1 MPTRQIQLFA
11 IGLALVWGALVHANT
26 QIENVSVD
34 EFKALIDTG
43 EGILLDVRT
52 PDEVAQGKIP
62 GASVLNIYDE
72 NFERKLNFMQKDKPI
87 YVYCRSGGRSS
98 QAAKTMS
105 ENGFSKVYNLVGG
118 IGAWN
123 KAELPLEKA
132 ESVSTKIAPTISP
145 KDFIKTIARSRVALI
160 DFQTQWCAPCKQ
172 MEPIIDSLDSEF
184 KGKAAILRIDVDANP
199 QIASDYSVQGVP
211 VFILFV
217 DGEEK
222 WRHSGVI
229 GKEALQERIEREIK
243 G

>member
-1 MPTRQIQLFA
+1 MQTFLSRSITILLLAAGTAFA
-11 IGLALVWGALVHANT
+11 DT
-26 QIENVSVD
+26 PIENVSVED
-34 EFKALIDTG
+34 FKALVDNG

-72 NFERKLNFMQKDKPI
+72 DFERKLNYMQKDKPI

-105 ENGFSKVYNLVGG
+105 ENGFSKVYNLLGG

-123 KAELPLEKA
+123 KAEYPLEKS
-132 ESVSTKIAPTISP
+132 EPVSTKLTPSISP
-145 KDFIKTIARSRVALI
+145 TDFASKIESSRVALI

-172 MEPIIDSLDSEF
+172 MEPIMDSLSSEY
-184 KGKAAILRIDVDANP
+184 KGKATILKIDVDANP
-199 QIASDYSVQGVP
+199 KIASSYSVQGVP
-211 VFILFV
+211 VFVLFV
-217 DGEEK
+217 NGKEK
-222 WRHSGVI
+222 WRHSGIVA
-229 GKEALQERIEREIK
+229 KETLQEVLEREIK

>member
-1 MPTRQIQLFA
+1 MQNRPIQILK
-11 IGLALVWGALVHANT
+11 IGLALLSSNLAFAHT

-34 EFKALIDTG
+34 AFKALVDTG

-52 PDEVAQGKIP
+52 PDEVAQGMIP

-72 NFERKLNFMQKDKPI
+72 DFLRKLNFMQKDKPI

-105 ENGFSKVYNLVGG
+105 ENGFSKVYNLLGG

-132 ESVSTKIAPTISP
+132 ESVSTKLAPTISP
-145 KDFIKTIARSRVALI
+145 NDFARTIASSRVALI

-184 KGKAAILRIDVDANP
+184 KGKATILRIDVDANP
-199 QIASDYSVQGVP
+199 KIASDYSVQGVP

-217 DGEEK
+217 NGEEK

-229 GKEALQERIEREIK
+229 GKEALQERIEREIN

>member
-1 MPTRQIQLFA
+1 MHNRPIQIFQ
-11 IGLALVWGALVHANT
+11 IGLALLFGTFVFADG

-34 EFKALIDTG
+34 AFKTLVDNG
-43 EGILLDVRT
+43 DGILLDVRT

-72 NFERKLNFMQKDKPI
+72 DFERKLNYMQKDKPI

-105 ENGFSKVYNLVGG
+105 ENGFSKVYNLLGG

-123 KAELPLEKA
+123 KAELPLEKTETETA
-132 ESVSTKIAPTISP
+132 KRSPMISP
-145 KDFIKTIARSRVALI
+145 SDFARTIASSRIALI
-160 DFQTQWCAPCKQ
+160 DFQTLWCAPCKQ
-172 MEPIIDSLDSEF
+172 MEPIVDSLESEF
-184 KGKAAILRIDVDANP
+184 KGKATVLRVDVDANP
-199 QIASDYSVQGVP
+199 AIATKYAIQGVP

-217 DGEEK
+217 KGEEK
-222 WRHSGVI
+222 WRHSGI
-229 GKEALQERIEREIK
+229 ISREALQEIVEREIK